1 MGTAVTPFITHAMVK
16 EFAEKS
22 VNLRRED
29 AREYRRAVNRL
40 RDKVHDFIA
49 QHPDAGLEKTLLFG
63 SLAKGTALKTL
74 NDIDVAVYVKNDNA
88 PVDDY
93 ELLVWL
99 AERIREAYPQMDPS
113 QITVDQYCVTVSYSS
128 LGIDVDLVPVR
139 YEGDPEDRGYLFTPF
154 SSERVL
160 TSVSL
165 QNKFIRK
172 RKDHQ
177 PEKFAQVI
185 RLLKWWTKQ
194 RKRENAV
201 FELMSFMSEMIVAKL
216 ADDGIVF
223 ADYTD
228 SLEAVFTYIVRSQL
242 KERIAFTDNFKM
254 SELPAQRVD
263 EIEIFDPVNPEN
275 NMAAAYTSHQR
286 TLIVEA
292 AEDSLDAL
300 AEARFATTKGR
311 AVDCWKIVLGPS
323 FQG

>member
-1 MGTAVTPFITHAMVK
+1 MGTAVSPFVTHSAVRN
-16 EFAEKS
+16 FAENS
-22 VNLRRED
+22 ANLSRED
-29 AREYRRAVNRL
+29 AKEYRDAVNRL

-49 QHPDAGLEKTLLFG
+49 DHPDAGLEKTLLFG

-74 NDIDVAVYVKNDNA
+74 HDIDVAVYIRNDDA

-93 ELLVWL
+93 ELLNWL
-99 AERIREAYPQMDPS
+99 AKRIREAYPQMDPS
-113 QITVDQYCVTVSYSS
+113 QITVDEYCVTVSYNS

-139 YEGDPEDRGYLFTPF
+139 YKGDPDDRGYLFTPLTTK
-154 SSERVL
+154 RVL

-165 QNKFIRK
+165 QNQFIRK
-172 RKDHQ
+172 RKDQQ
-177 PEKFAQVI
+177 PNKFAQVI

-194 RKRENAV
+194 RKRENAS
-201 FELMSFMSEMIVAKL
+201 FELMSFMAEMIVAKL
-216 ADDGIVF
+216 ADDGVVF

-228 SLEAVFTYIVRSQL
+228 SLETVFTYIVRSQL
-242 KERIAFTDNFKM
+242 KERIAFTDNYKL

-275 NMAAAYTSHQR
+275 NKASAYTSHQR

-300 AEARFATTKGR
+300 AEARFSTTKER